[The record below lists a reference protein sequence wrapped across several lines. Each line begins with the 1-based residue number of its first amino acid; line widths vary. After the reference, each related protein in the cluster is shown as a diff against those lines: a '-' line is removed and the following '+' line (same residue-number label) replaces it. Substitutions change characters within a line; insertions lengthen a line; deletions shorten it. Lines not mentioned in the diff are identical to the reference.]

1 MKTKKGSEIVA
12 HRKTDKE
19 YEEEIFSYLKN
30 DDFLTN
36 PETAAE
42 DWNKYCHDLEHLSEL
57 KAELKRKE
65 NLQRLAEI
73 KDKIV
78 LDTDDVQV
86 IFNCG
91 QRQAYEIM
99 NLSSFPSFKLGT
111 KLQVYREALEKWLSE
126 QEYREIIL

>member
-1 MKTKKGSEIVA
+1 MP

-19 YEEEIFSYLKN
+19 YEDQIFSYLK
-30 DDFLTN
+30 DPEFLTN
-36 PETAAE
+36 PENSSK
-42 DWNKYCHDLEHLSEL
+42 DWEKYIYDLEHLSEL
-57 KAELKRKE
+57 KSEQKRKD
-65 NLQRLAEI
+65 NLQRLSEI

-78 LDTDDVQV
+78 LDTDDIQT

-99 NLSSFPSFKLGT
+99 NLASFPSFKLGT

-126 QEYREIIL
+126 QEFREINL